1 MRMTSRL
8 LTLCTWVALAALSAC
23 GNPPYPRG
31 DVDTLFPG
39 ASKPVATTVTLG
51 ERRIFS
57 MRMPGQA
64 GQPMVLFI
72 HGSPGDWKA
81 WAHFLA
87 TPQLAGLGPR
97 VAVDRP
103 GFAASSG
110 PVMPDLRAQAALL
123 TQLIPSGQKA
133 ILVGH
138 SLGGPIVAWMAID
151 APDKVCGVVSIA
163 GALASSLEQPRWYN
177 ELANWQLVQWLLPQ
191 EMALS
196 NREMMPLSDELA
208 KLEAAMPAL
217 RVPFILIQGSKDEL
231 VMPATADEAAK
242 RMPARWLSVIKRPHD
257 GHFVLWQTPD
267 VVTDAIM
274 QLPCAEGHHVPH

>member
-1 MRMTSRL
+1 MRL
-8 LTLCTWVALAALSAC
+8 LSYLPTICAFAALSAC

-31 DVDTLFPG
+31 DVNTLFPG
-39 ASKPVATTVTLG
+39 ANKPVATTDTFG
-51 ERRIFS
+51 ERAIFS
-57 MRMPGQA
+57 MRMPDQE
-64 GQPMVLFI
+64 GQPILLFI

-103 GFAASSG
+103 GFSASSG

-123 TQLIPSGQKA
+123 TQLIPEGQKA

-138 SLGGPIVAWMAID
+138 SLGGPIVTWMALD
-151 APDKVCGVVSIA
+151 APDKVCGVVSVA
-163 GALASSLEQPRWYN
+163 GSLASSLEQPRWYN
-177 ELANWQLVQWLLPQ
+177 ELASWRLVTWLLPH

-196 NREMMPLSDELA
+196 NQEMMPLATELA

-217 RVPFILIQGSKDEL
+217 RVPFILIQGSKDDL
-231 VMPATADEAAK
+231 VMPATADEVAK
-242 RMPARWLSVIKRPHD
+242 RMPARWLTVIKRPQD
-257 GHFVLWQTPD
+257 GHFVLWQSPD
-267 VVTDAIM
+267 VVTDAIG
-274 QLPCAEGHHVPH
+274 QLPCAEGRYVPH